1 MQATDR
7 GMTGDFYDLK
17 EGEPEEEARGEP
29 MECQILRT
37 VSRAVC
43 VIRVL
48 ATGAVLQVE
57 MSEPMNPAQ
66 TFMICPL
73 KPVDATIKLG
83 HWKGGMIRGCS
94 VLSAD
99 WPGRQAFPSPRRFL
113 RKQQLGNA
121 RRLHNPPAGEPDYKR
136 PRSDH

>member
-1 MQATDR
+1 
-7 GMTGDFYDLK
+7 MTGDFPTDGPK
-17 EGEPEEEARGEP
+17 EEACEES

-37 VSRAVC
+37 VSRSVC
-43 VIRVL
+43 VIRLL

-66 TFMICPL
+66 TFMICAL
-73 KPVDATIKLG
+73 KPVNATIKLG
-83 HWKGGMIRGCS
+83 YWKSGMIRGCS

-99 WPGRQAFPSPRRFL
+99 WPGRQGFPPPCRFL
-113 RKQQLGNA
+113 RKKPVLGSA

-136 PRSDH
+136 HRSQ